1 MQLLFLCSLS
11 YQPPDMAQLFKP
23 SADSIFRLTIV
34 GTLVMTF
41 GTFWFFEMMQRST
54 YYSQR
59 AIVHAQPLP
68 FSHEHHVGGIGID
81 CRYCHTSVDKSSFA
95 GMPPSKTCMNCHA
108 QIWTNAEML
117 RPVRESYRSGKPLHW
132 TRVNDLP
139 DYVFFD
145 HSIHIHKGIGCNDC
159 HGPVDRMP
167 LMYAA
172 ATLQMEWCLNCHRKP
187 EKFLRPAEEVFNMR
201 YIPPTGRFPVSVN
214 GKTFTDQL
222 TLGNYLKTEYHL
234 RSVQD
239 ITSCN
244 TCHR

>member
-1 MQLLFLCSLS
+1 
-11 YQPPDMAQLFKP
+11 
-23 SADSIFRLTIV
+23 
-34 GTLVMTF
+34 
-41 GTFWFFEMMQRST
+41 
-54 YYSQR
+54 
-59 AIVHAQPLP
+59 
-68 FSHEHHVGGIGID
+68 
-81 CRYCHTSVDKSSFA
+81 
-95 GMPPSKTCMNCHA
+95 
-108 QIWTNAEML
+108 
-117 RPVRESYRSGKPLHW
+117 
-132 TRVNDLP
+132 

-201 YIPPTGRFPVSVN
+201 YTPPTGRFPVTVN